1 MLEERKLHMMQLQD
15 FKVENVNLKADNIH
29 KVESLEMTE
38 KELRKL

>member
-1 MLEERKLHMMQLQD
+1 MMQLQD